1 MVVFLRKKDQK
12 QETDIKAEYMYVLRS
27 KSKIQPPGKNQTM

>member
-1 MVVFLRKKDQK
+1 MVVFLRKKRSKTGNWYQSRVH
-12 QETDIKAEYMYVLRS
+12 VLRS

>member
-12 QETDIKAEYMYVLRS
+12 QETDIKAEYMYYVQNL
-27 KSKIQPPGKNQTM
+27 GKNQTM